1 MIAWM
6 FITLAVCLMFG
17 MPVAFSIGASSV
29 VFCLVQGSPKLAI
42 IAQRMVEGV
51 DSFPLMALPLFI
63 LSGEIMAYG
72 STPRLMR
79 LAHMLLGKIPGGLAA
94 TASMGCGLFGAIS
107 GSAVA
112 TVAAIGSVISPEM
125 VKSGYKKSFTASL
138 VAGSG
143 VMGMIIP
150 PSFCMVLYG
159 AASGYVS
166 IEGMFLAG
174 FIPGIFTIALFIAY
188 SFFIGK
194 RRGYVSAR
202 HESLTSR
209 QRLFII
215 LDALP
220 PLMMPAIILGGVLSG
235 LFPPTESAA
244 VASMYAF
251 VLATFV
257 YREVNLATLVKI
269 CTRSAISSA
278 IVMLIIAMAAP
289 FGWIMAMQGIPKLL
303 AANVME
309 MSSNLYAVV
318 MLITLALL
326 VLGTFMEGNSLIIL
340 LTPIL
345 LPLVTSLGMDAIQ
358 FGMVFMMSIAV
369 GGVSPPLAVS
379 LYVSARTVGIRI
391 EETFPE
397 ILHVL
402 AILVFTT
409 LLCIFWPAFSLYLP
423 SLFGKAVF

>member
-1 MIAWM
+1 MIIWM
-6 FITLAVCLMFG
+6 FITLVVCLAAS
-17 MPVAFSIGASSV
+17 MPVAFAIGASSV
-29 VFCLVQGSPKLAI
+29 VFCLLNGSPKLAI

-79 LAHMLLGKIPGGLAA
+79 LANMLLGKVPGGLAA
-94 TASMGCGLFGAIS
+94 TASLGCGLFGAIS

-112 TVAAIGSVISPEM
+112 TVAAIGSVVSPEM
-125 VKSGYKKSFTASL
+125 VKTGYKKSFTASL

-174 FIPGIFTIALFIAY
+174 FVPGFATILLFIGY
-188 SFFIGK
+188 SFFMGK
-194 RRGYVSAR
+194 RHGYHSGRQAG
-202 HESLTSR
+202 LTAR
-209 QRLFII
+209 QRLLIV

-235 LFPPTESAA
+235 VFPPTESAA
-244 VASMYAF
+244 IAAVYAF
-251 VLATFV
+251 ILATFV
-257 YREVNLATLVKI
+257 YREVNPATLVRI

-303 AANVME
+303 ATSVME
-309 MSSNLYAVV
+309 LSSNLYVV
-318 MLITLALL
+318 VLLITLVLL

-358 FGMVFMMSIAV
+358 FGIVFMMAIAI

-379 LYVSARTVGIRI
+379 LYVSARIVGIRI

-397 ILHVL
+397 VLHVL
-402 AILVFTT
+402 AILAFITILCVF
-409 LLCIFWPAFSLYLP
+409 FPSFSLYLP
-423 SLFGKAVF
+423 SLFGRATL

>member
-1 MIAWM
+1 M
-6 FITLAVCLMFG
+6 FITLMVCLVLG
-17 MPVAFSIGASSV
+17 MPVAFAIGASSV

-42 IAQRMVEGV
+42 IAQRMIEGV
-51 DSFPLMALPLFI
+51 DSFSLMALPLFI

-79 LAHMLLGKIPGGLAA
+79 LAHMLLGRIPGGLAA
-94 TASMGCGLFGAIS
+94 TASLGCGLFGAIS

-174 FIPGIFTIALFIAY
+174 FIPGIVTILLFIGY

-194 RRGYVSAR
+194 RRGYIMKQ
-202 HESLTSR
+202 EPSLTPK
-209 QRLFII
+209 QRLFIV

-235 LFPPTESAA
+235 VFPPTESAA

-251 VLATFV
+251 VLATCI

-278 IVMLIIAMAAP
+278 IVMLIISMAAP

-303 AANVME
+303 AANVMA

-318 MLITLALL
+318 LLITLALL
-326 VLGTFMEGNSLIIL
+326 VMGTFMEGNSLIIL

-358 FGMVFMMSIAV
+358 FGMVFMMAIAL

-397 ILHVL
+397 VLHVL
-402 AILVFTT
+402 SILLITT
-409 LLCIFWPAFSLYLP
+409 ILCIFWPGFSLYLP
-423 SLFGKAVF
+423 SLFGRAAF

>member
-1 MIAWM
+1 MA
-6 FITLAVCLMFG
+6 CLLLG
-17 MPVAFSIGASSV
+17 MPVAFAIGASSV
-29 VFCLVQGSPKLAI
+29 VFCLAHGSPKLAI

-63 LSGEIMAYG
+63 LAGEIMAYG

-79 LAHMLLGKIPGGLAA
+79 LAHMLLGRIPGGLAA
-94 TASMGCGLFGAIS
+94 TGSLACGLFGAIS

-112 TVAAIGSVISPEM
+112 TVAAIGSIVSPEM
-125 VKSGYKKSFTASL
+125 VKSGYRKSFTTSL

-174 FIPGIFTIALFIAY
+174 VIPGVFTIVLFIIY
-188 SFFIGK
+188 SIFMGK
-194 RRGYVSAR
+194 RHGFYAP
-202 HESLTSR
+202 HESLTAK
-209 QRLFII
+209 QRVLIVF
-215 LDALP
+215 DALP

-251 VLATFV
+251 FLAAIV
-257 YREVNLATLVKI
+257 YREINFATLVRI

-278 IVMLIIAMAAP
+278 IVMLIIAMASP

-303 AANVME
+303 ASSVISL
-309 MSSNLYAVV
+309 SSNLYVVV
-318 MLITLALL
+318 MLITLVLL

-358 FGMVFMMSIAV
+358 FGMVFMMTIAV

-379 LYVSARTVGIRI
+379 LYVSARIVGIKI

-409 LLCIFWPAFSLYLP
+409 FLCVFFQGFSLYLP
-423 SLFGKAVF
+423 SLFGRATY

>member
-1 MIAWM
+1 MIIWM
-6 FITLAVCLMFG
+6 FITLMACLVLS
-17 MPVAFSIGASSV
+17 MPVAFAIGASSV

-42 IAQRMVEGV
+42 VAQRMIEGV

-79 LAHMLLGKIPGGLAA
+79 LARMLLGQIPGGLAA
-94 TASMGCGLFGAIS
+94 TASLGCGLFGAIS

-112 TVAAIGSVISPEM
+112 TVAAIGSIVSPEM
-125 VKSGYKKSFTASL
+125 VKSGYRKSFTASL

-174 FIPGIFTIALFIAY
+174 FIPGIFTILLFIGY

-194 RRGYVSAR
+194 RRG
-202 HESLTSR
+202 HIMPQEESLTPK
-209 QRLFII
+209 QRLFIV

-235 LFPPTESAA
+235 VFPPTESAA

-278 IVMLIIAMAAP
+278 IVMLIISMAAP

-303 AANVME
+303 AANVMA
-309 MSSNLYAVV
+309 MSSNLYVV
-318 MLITLALL
+318 VLLITLALL
-326 VLGTFMEGNSLIIL
+326 IMGTFMEGNSLIIL

-345 LPLVTSLGMDAIQ
+345 LPLVTSLGMNAIQ
-358 FGMVFMMSIAV
+358 FGMVFMMAIAV

-379 LYVSARTVGIRI
+379 LYISARTVGIRI

-402 AILVFTT
+402 AILVCTT
-409 LLCIFWPAFSLYLP
+409 ILCIFWPGFSLYLP
-423 SLFGKAVF
+423 SLFGRATF

>member
-1 MIAWM
+1 MIVVM
-6 FITLAVCLMFG
+6 FITLLACLFLG

-29 VFCLVQGSPKLAI
+29 VFCLMNGAPKLAI

-79 LAHMLLGKIPGGLAA
+79 LANMLLGRIPGGLAA
-94 TASMGCGLFGAIS
+94 TASLSCGMFGAIS

-112 TVAAIGSVISPEM
+112 TVAAIGGIVSPEM

-174 FIPGIFTIALFIAY
+174 FIPGIFTILLFIVY
-188 SFFIGK
+188 SVVIGK

-202 HESLTSR
+202 RESLTPR
-209 QRLFII
+209 QRVFIV

-235 LFPPTESAA
+235 VFPPTESAA
-244 VASMYAF
+244 VAAMYAF

-257 YREVNLATLVKI
+257 YRQIDLATLVRI

-278 IVMLIIAMAAP
+278 IVMLIISMAAP
-289 FGWIMAMQGIPKLL
+289 FGWILAMQGVPKLI
-303 AANVME
+303 ATSVMAMSANM
-309 MSSNLYAVV
+309 YVV
-318 MLITLALL
+318 VVLITFVLL
-326 VLGTFMEGNSLIIL
+326 FLGMFMEGNSLIIL

-345 LPLVTSLGMDAIQ
+345 LPLVSSLGMDAIQ
-358 FGMVFMMSIAV
+358 FGMVFMMAIAV

-379 LYVSARTVGIRI
+379 LYVSARTVGIRV
-391 EETFPE
+391 EQTFPE
-397 ILHVL
+397 VLHVL

-409 LLCIFWPAFSLYLP
+409 FLCIFWPAFSLYLP
-423 SLFGKAVF
+423 SLFGKASF